1 MDINTSVKMQKIAK
15 KSGKKK
21 LEKIIEHQ
29 DDRDRD
35 KNLCVLHN
43 SLESNNLAY
52 DKDKHETE
60 LIEDDDSDDSSSRK
74 RRGRKPK
81 DKFKIDTME
90 MLEGQNKELEE
101 NIIVKLPLSC
111 LQLSNEI
118 MLNDGISYN
127 PTLTIPVPYDKT
139 NGNLCDIDGNC
150 VTSGNS
156 IDEKIASTSGMF
168 KDSKI
173 PNLCAKCNTLIS
185 DINGVDSSNG
195 KCSDNTRQIDIILN
209 NKYGCNSDKIQVLA
223 QICSSVLENK
233 WPSSVDIA
241 CYRCCHTFSNTPWG
255 IPIKYVNGKFYLT
268 GIFCTP
274 NCVLGYILNE
284 SRADET
290 QWEKIALLHM
300 LYYQVFGTYI
310 NIMPSP
316 DKICLQMFGGSTD
329 IVSYRSITNEN
340 YKSYT
345 VEFPPCN
352 TIIPMLEEIYK
363 KNNLFSSFLPNEKL
377 SDKLGDKLKTTNGKV
392 LKLKR
397 FTPIG
402 NTRNSLAQY

>member
-1 MDINTSVKMQKIAK
+1 MDVNSSAKPQKNAK
-15 KSGKKK
+15 KGGKKK
-21 LEKIIEHQ
+21 LEKIIEHPDVCDTQ
-29 DDRDRD
+29 HI
-35 KNLCVLHN
+35 VV
-43 SLESNNLAY
+43 ES
-52 DKDKHETE
+52 DI
-60 LIEDDDSDDSSSRK
+60 IEDDDSDDSSSRK

-81 DKFKIDTME
+81 DKFKFDTMGI
-90 MLEGQNKELEE
+90 LEGQTKELEE

-118 MLNDGISYN
+118 MLSDGISYN
-127 PTLTIPVPYDKT
+127 PTLTIPAPYDKT
-139 NGNLCDIDGNC
+139 NSNLSDIDGNG
-150 VTSGNS
+150 VLAAANS
-156 IDEKIASTSGMF
+156 IDGQIPSTSGIGMF
-168 KDSKI
+168 MDSKT
-173 PNLCAKCNTLIS
+173 PNLCAKCNTLIGDTAAIDTYIAKHGDGTS
-185 DINGVDSSNG
+185 
-195 KCSDNTRQIDIILN
+195 TRQIDIILN
-209 NKYGCNSDKIQVLA
+209 NKYGCNAEKIQVLA
-223 QICSSVLENK
+223 QICSTVLENK

-255 IPIKYVNGKFYLT
+255 IPIKYVNSKFYLT

-284 SRADET
+284 SRNDET

-300 LYYQVFGTYI
+300 LYYHVFGSYV

-329 IVSYRSITNEN
+329 IIAYRNITNDN

-377 SDKLGDKLKTTNGKV
+377 SDKLGDKLKTSNGKV

-402 NTRNSLAQY
+402 NTRNSLDTVLTNSQN